1 MFNPPTTTA
10 TFLALLTLATT
21 MSPTH
26 STNVQQAVALI
37 DWIPNAACPNLRG
50 YITFDTDLVAGTTS
64 FSATFPTIENHC
76 ANEAGTKAVT
86 IAVYPLSRS
95 YSGDTSAT
103 RFGPSSD
110 AHTLYTTAAL
120 SYPYTVLK
128 NTITGNIPAPLGLTS
143 LSTNSIVG
151 RAVVLSIDGSDVAA
165 GVIGRRQVAG
175 GNVNIAGG
183 PTLSSQSPTLV
194 CLLSDASTT
203 APGSADTK
211 TGSLVISSLG
221 NNGGLVIGAKLETGF
236 TSSSNHRVSLHSYV
250 HVPENTVGSS
260 TATAAAAMLGP
271 VLTYTASASASAT
284 TTSSMGNLPCS
295 KNSRAGDLGNVQGVH
310 YYARLS
316 SPATNGWEQLVG
328 AGCAVWKNPM
338 RTCSVWEV
346 GCASYEASDKLLAVG
361 VIGLR

>member
-1 MFNPPTTTA
+1 MFNPPTA
-10 TFLALLTLATT
+10 AFLALFALATT
-21 MSPTH
+21 LSPIH
-26 STNVQQAVALI
+26 SANVQQAVALI

-50 YITFDTDLVAGTTS
+50 YITFDTDMVAGTTS
-64 FSATFPTIENHC
+64 FNVTFPTIENHC
-76 ANEAGTKAVT
+76 ANEAGAKAVS

-110 AHTLYTTAAL
+110 AHTLYTNAAL

-128 NTITGNIPAPLGLTS
+128 NTITGNIPAPLDLTS

-151 RAVVLSIDGSDVAA
+151 RAVVLSVDGSDVAA

-175 GNVNIAGG
+175 GNQNIAGG

-203 APGSADTK
+203 APGSAETK

-221 NNGGLVIGAKLETGF
+221 NNGGLVVGAKLTTGF
-236 TSSSNHRVSLHSYV
+236 SSSSNHRVSLHSFV

-260 TATAAAAMLGP
+260 SATAAAAMLGP
-271 VLTYTASASASAT
+271 VLTYEAAASAT
-284 TTSSMGNLPCS
+284 ATSSMGNLPCS

-310 YYARLS
+310 YYSRLS

-346 GCASYEASDKLLAVG
+346 GCASYEASDELLAVG